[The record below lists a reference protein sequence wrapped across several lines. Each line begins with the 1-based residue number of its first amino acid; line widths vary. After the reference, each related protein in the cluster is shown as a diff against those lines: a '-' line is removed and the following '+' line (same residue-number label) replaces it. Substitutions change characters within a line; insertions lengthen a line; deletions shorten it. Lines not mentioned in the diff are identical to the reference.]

1 MGGGSGASRT
11 PLLLTTLHLLPPT
24 YYDYLLQGERHFS
37 YRHTHV
43 RGRAILHC
51 GHHRHGADD
60 LASGEIVD
68 PNPQPSPSPLTTHHS
83 PLTTHHSPLTTQP
96 SSSPQPQPQPQ
107 P

>member
-68 PNPQPSPSPLTTHHS
+68 PNPEPSDLDSRPTSEPSFGNRPNS
-83 PLTTHHSPLTTQP
+83 GPG
-96 SSSPQPQPQPQ
+96 
-107 P
+107 